1 MECEHA
7 YSSYHAMQSKTLLT
21 GDVTAIQQTFL
32 ARQASLEKCL
42 GEPLS
47 ISGLTGPLR
56 IFQRLRGHRH
66 SIDDALTAWYALQK
80 CPGATCYLDLGTGV
94 GTVGMIVLW
103 GLADQAT
110 LTCIEAHA
118 PSFTLLQANLECN
131 QLLTRATAIHGDLR
145 EFTVNS
151 KFNLITGS
159 PPYFPCHAGQL
170 PEDTQKAFARFE
182 LRGHVGDYARTARRC
197 LQDDGLFIYCF
208 PHRQKQR
215 GLDLVTREGFHVDSC
230 RDVVPTLSKQPLF
243 SVYCAS
249 LHGAGP
255 SVEEP
260 PLIIHGP
267 DGEYSPEMLQIQATR
282 GFGPMGTNIVS

>member
-1 MECEHA
+1 
-7 YSSYHAMQSKTLLT
+7 MQVTRIAESKTLLT
-21 GDVTAIQQTFL
+21 GDVMAIQQAFL
-32 ARQASLEKCL
+32 AQQAFLEKRL

-56 IFQRLRGHRH
+56 IFQRLHGHRH

-80 CPGATCYLDLGTGV
+80 CPGATRYLDLGAGV

-110 LTCIEAHA
+110 LTCIEAYETSYA
-118 PSFTLLQANLECN
+118 LLQANLECN
-131 QLLTRATAIHGDLR
+131 QLLSRATAIHGDLR
-145 EFTVNS
+145 EFAANS
-151 KFNLITGS
+151 KFHLVTGS

-170 PEDTQKAFARFE
+170 PEDTQKACARFE
-182 LRGHVGDYARTARRC
+182 LRGHVGDYARTAKRC
-197 LQDDGLFIYCF
+197 LRDDGFFIYCF

-215 GLDLVTREGFHVDSC
+215 GLDLVTREGFHIDSY

-260 PLIIHGP
+260 ALIIHGP
-267 DGEYSPEMLQIQATR
+267 DGRYSPEMLQVQATR
-282 GFGPMGTNIVS
+282 GFGPMGTNVIS

>member
-1 MECEHA
+1 
-7 YSSYHAMQSKTLLT
+7 MQVMRIAESKTLLT
-21 GDVTAIQQTFL
+21 GDATAIQQTFL

-56 IFQRLRGHRH
+56 IFQRLHGHRH

-80 CPGATCYLDLGTGV
+80 CPGVTRCLDLGTGI
-94 GTVGMIVLW
+94 GAVGMIVLW

-110 LTCIEAHA
+110 LTCIEAHE

-131 QLLTRATAIHGDLR
+131 QLLARTTAIHGDLR

-151 KFNLITGS
+151 KFHLITGS
-159 PPYFPCHAGQL
+159 PPYFPCHAGHL

-197 LQDDGLFIYCF
+197 LRDDGFFIYCF

-215 GLDLVTREGFHVDSC
+215 GLDLVTREGFHIDSY

-249 LHGAGP
+249 LHGDGP
-255 SVEEP
+255 SVEESA
-260 PLIIHGP
+260 LIIHGP
-267 DGEYSPEMLQIQATR
+267 DGQYSAEMLQIQATR
-282 GFGPMGTNIVS
+282 GFGPMGTNVVS

>member
-1 MECEHA
+1 MTRIA
-7 YSSYHAMQSKTLLT
+7 DSKTLLT

-47 ISGLTGPLR
+47 ISGLAGPLR

-80 CPGATCYLDLGTGV
+80 CPGAMRCLDLGAGV

-110 LTCIEAHA
+110 LTCIEAQET
-118 PSFTLLQANLECN
+118 SFTLLHANLECN
-131 QLLTRATAIHGDLR
+131 QLLARATAIHGDLR
-145 EFTVNS
+145 EFTADS
-151 KFNLITGS
+151 KFPLITGS
-159 PPYFPCHAGQL
+159 PPYFPRHAGQL
-170 PEDTQKAFARFE
+170 PEDAQKACARFE
-182 LRGHVGDYARTARRC
+182 LRGHVGDYARTAKRC
-197 LQDDGLFIYCF
+197 LQDDGFFIYCF

-215 GLDLVTREGFHVDSC
+215 GLGLVTREGFHIDSY
-230 RDVVPTLSKQPLF
+230 RDIVPTLSKPPLF

-267 DGEYSPEMLQIQATR
+267 DGQYSPEMLQIQATR
-282 GFGPMGTNIVS
+282 GFGPMGTNVVS

>member
-1 MECEHA
+1 MTT
-7 YSSYHAMQSKTLLT
+7 KLT

-56 IFQRLRGHRH
+56 IFQRLHGHRH

-80 CPGATCYLDLGTGV
+80 CPGATRYLDLGAGV

-110 LTCIEAHA
+110 LTSIEAHE

-131 QLLTRATAIHGDLR
+131 QLLARATAIHGDLR

-151 KFNLITGS
+151 KFHLITGS
-159 PPYFPCHAGQL
+159 PPYFPCHAGLL
-170 PEDTQKAFARFE
+170 PEDTQKACARFE
-182 LRGHVGDYARTARRC
+182 LRGHVGDYARTAKRC
-197 LQDDGLFIYCF
+197 LRDDGFFIYCF

-215 GLDLVTREGFHVDSC
+215 GLDLVTREGFHIDSY

-267 DGEYSPEMLQIQATR
+267 DGQYSPEMLQIQATR
-282 GFGPMGTNIVS
+282 GFGPLGTNVIS

>member
-1 MECEHA
+1 
-7 YSSYHAMQSKTLLT
+7 MQVTPIAESKTSLT
-21 GDVTAIQQTFL
+21 GDATEIQQTFL
-32 ARQASLEKCL
+32 ARQASLEQCL

-47 ISGLTGPLR
+47 ITGLTGPLR

-80 CPGATCYLDLGTGV
+80 CPGATRYLDLGAGL

-110 LTCIEAHA
+110 LTCIEAQET
-118 PSFTLLQANLECN
+118 SFTLLQANLECN
-131 QLLTRATAIHGDLR
+131 RLLARATAIHGDLR
-145 EFTVNS
+145 ELTVDS
-151 KFNLITGS
+151 KFDLITGS
-159 PPYFPCHAGQL
+159 PPYFPSHAGL
-170 PEDTQKAFARFE
+170 IPEDTQKAYARFE

-197 LQDDGLFIYCF
+197 LRDDGLFIYCF

-215 GLDLVTREGFHVDSC
+215 AVDLVTREGFHIDSH

-249 LHGAGP
+249 LHGEGP

-260 PLIIHGP
+260 ALIIQGP
-267 DGEYSPEMLQIQATR
+267 DGQYSAEMLQIQATR
-282 GFGPMGTNIVS
+282 GFGPLGTNVIS

>member
-1 MECEHA
+1 
-7 YSSYHAMQSKTLLT
+7 MQMTRITELNTLLT
-21 GDVTAIQQTFL
+21 GDVTAIQQAFL

-47 ISGLTGPLR
+47 ISGLAGPLR
-56 IFQRLRGHRH
+56 VFQRLHGHRH

-80 CPGATCYLDLGTGV
+80 CPGATRYLDLGAGV

-103 GLADQAT
+103 SLSDQAT
-110 LTCIEAHA
+110 LTCIEAHET
-118 PSFTLLQANLECN
+118 SFTLLQANLECN
-131 QLLTRATAIHGDLR
+131 QLLARATAIHGDLR

-151 KFNLITGS
+151 KFHLITGS

-170 PEDTQKAFARFE
+170 PEDTQKACARFE
-182 LRGHVGDYARTARRC
+182 LRGHVGDYARTAKRC
-197 LQDDGLFIYCF
+197 LRDDGSFIYCF

-215 GLDLVTREGFHVDSC
+215 GLDLVTREGFHIDSY
-230 RDVVPTLSKQPLF
+230 RDVVPTLSKHPLF

-267 DGEYSPEMLQIQATR
+267 DGQYSPEMLQIQATR
-282 GFGPMGTNIVS
+282 GFGPMGTNVVS